1 MGNCSGRSTEVKDGK
16 AYYGQDWKVVK
27 VPNGVGVIDM
37 GNGPKP
43 GESFA
48 IKNPE
53 RVEAV
58 LKTSGFD
65 LASYNE
71 FKQLLA
77 KEAGQED
84 MWNYEKVRAT
94 VLDWQPKF
102 QEKKV
107 NVCFCHVTWTDK
119 MSMKDKKTP
128 PKKVTSQWLEF
139 VDTTKASAWNSK
151 HEDSKAAE
159 VDAEIAKEEAAL
171 GPSAYEKDKAAVQI
185 QKIERGRS
193 ARKLVAE
200 KKAGDSGEKKDDAPA
215 EEKKDDAPAEEKKD
229 DAPAEEKKDDAPAE
243 EKKDDAPAE
252 EEKK

>member
-16 AYYGQDWKVVK
+16 AYYGQNWKMIK
-27 VPNGVGVIDM
+27 VPNGVGVLDM
-37 GNGPKP
+37 GCGAKP

-48 IKNPE
+48 AKNPE
-53 RVEAV
+53 KVESV

-65 LASYNE
+65 LASYIE

-77 KEAGQED
+77 KEAGQGD
-84 MWNYEKVRAT
+84 TWDYEKVRAT
-94 VLDWQPKF
+94 VLLWQPKF

-107 NVCFCHVTWTDK
+107 NLYFCHVTWTDK
-119 MSMKDKKTP
+119 PMKKDKTAG

-139 VDTTKASAWNSK
+139 VDTSKASAWSPK

-159 VDAEIAKEEAAL
+159 VDAEIAKLEVMETTDDAAQAKAAL
-171 GPSAYEKDKAAVQI
+171 QI
-185 QKIERGRS
+185 QKMERGRQGRKEAS
-193 ARKLVAE
+193 A

-215 EEKKDDAPAEEKKD
+215 EET
-229 DAPAEEKKDDAPAE
+229 KDDAPAE

-252 EEKK
+252 EEKKED